1 MRSPGVH
8 ADPAKQNLLCTPA
21 GTQDLAIRQTR
32 DIFRS
37 PREVRATSGSCCV
50 RFWNEPSF
58 NQPRLSL
65 LSSVSHHS
73 PGRDSPKHVFPQGN
87 SGLVGS
93 QQSVSPHFTQQ
104 WWPLGEQ
111 PSPCPAP
118 HRTAPHRTA
127 PLPRSNHAPAAGFA
141 GCAALETAS
150 PRAHQSPTAASPAA
164 HCAERFPCPGCSCA
178 EGGALKPAMP
188 MEFKKKKRKK
198 RHQSSSGQKPE
209 LDFIKQSQYHHKHL
223 QARATSPASLFP
235 SSCFF
240 PAPEARIQQNA
251 PAPATSARPFPGQ
264 SQAGPT
270 DTTTVG
276 FSTPGK

>member
-1 MRSPGVH
+1 MSHP
-8 ADPAKQNLLCTPA
+8 
-21 GTQDLAIRQTR
+21 
-32 DIFRS
+32 S
-37 PREVRATSGSCCV
+37 TSRGSAYY
-50 RFWNEPSF
+50 P
-58 NQPRLSL
+58 
-65 LSSVSHHS
+65 
-73 PGRDSPKHVFPQGN
+73 VFPITAQAVTHQNTSFPRGTRGRSVPSSRCRPISPS
-87 SGLVGS
+87 SGGRLVS
-93 QQSVSPHFTQQ
+93 SLPRAR
-104 WWPLGEQ
+104 P
-111 PSPCPAP
+111 
-118 HRTAPHRTA
+118 RTAPH
-127 PLPRSNHAPAAGFA
+127 PRSNHAPAAGFA

-188 MEFKKKKRKK
+188 MEFRKKKRKK